1 MRKILITKYLEKS
14 LLQTRVSSETLYQD
28 PNLFLN
34 ILDQNY
40 QVSVNLLSNNRQT
53 LPTDSIENSQNRVW
67 FNATNE
73 LFNAY
78 LVISLV
84 LRVQ

>member
-14 LLQTRVSSETLYQD
+14 LKYFLPQTRVSSETRYQD

-40 QVSVNLLSNNRQT
+40 QVSVNLLSSNCQT

-73 LFNAY
+73 LFNA
-78 LVISLV
+78 
-84 LRVQ
+84 